1 MILIND
7 NWKEIRDLEDVSK
20 IIREYFNEDL
30 ADEMEKLIPEH
41 TNEEYYELGTKL
53 EEKESDIVSLKDEN
67 LRLKIA
73 LTSIVRQFYDY
84 RIKSEEASKYNI
96 PYHDEDEYIEC
107 YFHMFESAGER
118 VWKML
123 GFENEIISETE
134 LCDMEEKLRNKLL
147 NLSHN
152 K

>member
-1 MILIND
+1 M
-7 NWKEIRDLEDVSK
+7 SK
-20 IIREYFNEDL
+20 
-30 ADEMEKLIPEH
+30 
-41 TNEEYYELGTKL
+41 TNELQK
-53 EEKESDIVSLKDEN
+53 EN
-67 LRLKIA
+67 LQLKIA
-73 LTSIVRQFYDY
+73 LISMVRQFYDY
-84 RIKSEEASKYNI
+84 HIKLEEASKYDI
-96 PYHDEDEYIEC
+96 SYDDEDEYIEC